1 MPEPVEPEDLGN
13 PEDVGKRVSKAKLA
27 QRELD
32 EGLRSLM
39 RSPISRKWMWA
50 HLTSLGAYASPFG
63 PDPHMTYFR
72 GGRQNVGLELI
83 AEINRVC
90 PELYPLMVKEQ
101 EDG

>member
-1 MPEPVEPEDLGN
+1 MSEEEPEDLGN
-13 PEDVGKRVSKAKLA
+13 PADVEKRKTKGKLR

-32 EGLRSLM
+32 EGLRGLM
-39 RSPISRKWMWA
+39 RSPVGRKWMWGF
-50 HLTSLGAYASPFG
+50 LGSLGAYRSPFSA
-63 PDPHMTYFR
+63 DPYMSYFA
-72 GGRQNVGLELI
+72 GGRANVGLELI